1 MLWTCCGFAVGG
13 IMTHFFYKMADFDDD
28 MLLACSSLE
37 CESKKFTAPLMFS
50 GNFPKRLR
58 IFYKILY
65 ACYSFKLT
73 LNCKILFNYR
83 QL

>member
-37 CESKKFTAPLMFS
+37 CESKKFTPPPDVFWKFS
-50 GNFPKRLR
+50 QTAENFL
-58 IFYKILY
+58 
-65 ACYSFKLT
+65 
-73 LNCKILFNYR
+73 
-83 QL
+83 